1 MCLCGVAK
9 NRIVT
14 CGKCVYWFE
23 KGYEQIGAV
32 DSCKNTYFHVF
43 FLNVKLLYQI
53 ILYYHTTKQIFTGLN
68 WFIMCFQLQK
78 MFWKNINSFPFWWRT
93 YTKLCSINYVI
104 SHVKRLSLVALCDRS
119 SVFNFRIWF
128 EKRKNVFKTDI
139 LNQKH
144 FVKNSELPLL
154 FFENREKASYF

>member
-43 FLNVKLLYQI
+43 YLNVKLLYKLFLTITRQNKFLLAWIDSSCAFNYRRCFGKTLIPFHFDEEHTLSFVQI
-53 ILYYHTTKQIFTGLN
+53 T
-68 WFIMCFQLQK
+68 M
-78 MFWKNINSFPFWWRT
+78 
-93 YTKLCSINYVI
+93 
-104 SHVKRLSLVALCDRS
+104 
-119 SVFNFRIWF
+119 
-128 EKRKNVFKTDI
+128 
-139 LNQKH
+139 
-144 FVKNSELPLL
+144 
-154 FFENREKASYF
+154 